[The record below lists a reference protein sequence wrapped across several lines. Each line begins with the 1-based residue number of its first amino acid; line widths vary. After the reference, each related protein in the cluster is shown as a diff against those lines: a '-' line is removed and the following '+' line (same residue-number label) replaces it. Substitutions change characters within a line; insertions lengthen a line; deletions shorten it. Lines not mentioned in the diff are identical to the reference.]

1 MAASGT
7 KLDSLIL
14 SKFYDFAELACAPGP
29 VRAFIQASR
38 WSQPCYGQD
47 CIPLL
52 TPIIGVIYCLI
63 SGKTNADSNSAL
75 NVSRNVNCLECA
87 SMSRGPKM
95 GVRHELKVLF
105 EKLTR
110 THVYRDLPR
119 GTNLFDDLREW
130 LPNLRVETVF
140 DVGANVGQSARK
152 YLHEFPGSQIYCF
165 EPVGENFK
173 KLEENLRGQGK
184 VQSFKLA
191 LSSAKGTGQ
200 MAPGGGSQMFFLSR
214 DVPGTPS
221 QSPVRLEEVP
231 LETLDGFCWDRKIDR
246 ISFLKI
252 DTEGNDLEVLK
263 GAEEL
268 LSLQNIDV
276 VEVEAGMNGK
286 NKRHVPLGDFIV
298 FLEARSYYLFG
309 VYDQAHEWPAREP
322 QLRRSNLVFISERT
336 IHGNTGR

>member
-1 MAASGT
+1 
-7 KLDSLIL
+7 
-14 SKFYDFAELACAPGP
+14 
-29 VRAFIQASR
+29 
-38 WSQPCYGQD
+38 
-47 CIPLL
+47 
-52 TPIIGVIYCLI
+52 
-63 SGKTNADSNSAL
+63 
-75 NVSRNVNCLECA
+75 
-87 SMSRGPKM
+87 M

-105 EKLTR
+105 EKLTQ

-119 GTNLFDDLREW
+119 GTNLFHDLRGW

-140 DVGANVGQSARK
+140 DVGANVGQSAQK
-152 YLHEFPGSQIYCF
+152 YLIEFPDSQIYCF
-165 EPVGENFK
+165 EPVEENFL
-173 KLEENLRGQGK
+173 KLQESLRGQEK
-184 VQSFKLA
+184 AQSFKLA
-191 LSSAKGTGQ
+191 LSSAKGTGHI
-200 MAPGGGSQMFFLSR
+200 APGGSSQMFFLLR

-221 QSPVRLEEVP
+221 QSSVCLEEIP
-231 LETLDGFCWDRKIDR
+231 LETLDGFCRDRR
-246 ISFLKI
+246 IGRMSFLKI

-286 NKRHVPLGDFIV
+286 NKRHVPFGDFTV
-298 FLEARSYYLFG
+298 FLEARNYALFG